1 MLKCG
6 SSTTLIFL
14 LKICSF
20 SFPFKKLVPF
30 IIEVPLIPEII
41 WLRIDLATLG
51 SKITGN
57 LPVGALVDPILS
69 KTFLATLLAINFGS
83 SISL

>member
-1 MLKCG
+1 MIWYFIATSNLFIIGADSFDFIGFIC
-6 SSTTLIFL
+6 L

-30 IIEVPLIPEII
+30 IIEVQFSPEII

-69 KTFLATLLAINFGS
+69 KTF
-83 SISL
+83 